1 MFFICLLLYI
11 NQVIVA
17 RVLLGLVIYVLINII
32 YTDSWA
38 VEFLGGKKMALGF
51 SSCSFLTHSVKNPLI
66 FPKKNTNSD
75 LNFMYSI
82 FPAAIST
89 SKNFTHC
96 QCATT
101 QGGEELFLV
110 NSSNTPDV
118 DYLGESTKGDL
129 YLNMGTFVFL
139 KVCIFCNLFSF

>member
-1 MFFICLLLYI
+1 
-11 NQVIVA
+11 
-17 RVLLGLVIYVLINII
+17 
-32 YTDSWA
+32 
-38 VEFLGGKKMALGF
+38 MALGF

-139 KVCIFCNLFSF
+139 KVCIFCNLFSFQLLKIVSLLSFQLYLIIKSFTLFVFEVLDFGL